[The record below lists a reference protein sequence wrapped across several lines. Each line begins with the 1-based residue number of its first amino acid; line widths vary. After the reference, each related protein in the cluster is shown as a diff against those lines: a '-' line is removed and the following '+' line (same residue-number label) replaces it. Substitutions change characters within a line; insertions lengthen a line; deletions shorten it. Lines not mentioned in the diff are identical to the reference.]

1 MKENDNMQ
9 KAKKRKAD
17 KLLMSFLQL
26 LIKLEPEHAA
36 GIATLLGVHTLLKDE
51 EAENDYILQELC
63 RKFDELTTRR
73 KKEMIKLM
81 KQARK

>member
-36 GIATLLGVHTLLKDE
+36 
-51 EAENDYILQELC
+51 ELPHYSA
-63 RKFDELTTRR
+63 FTRC
-73 KKEMIKLM
+73 
-81 KQARK
+81 